1 MKPTMDK
8 VDEEEEIGGRFDRTD
23 LSFEPEEVKEVKV
36 EIAEKMPVDQSINN
50 SVTIQSSSD
59 QFGHLS
65 LLESSRNI
73 NNIDVRFSRS
83 T

>member
-1 MKPTMDK
+1 MDK

-65 LLESSRNI
+65 LLEQSRNI
-73 NNIDVRFSRS
+73 NNMDARISKS
-83 T
+83 TY